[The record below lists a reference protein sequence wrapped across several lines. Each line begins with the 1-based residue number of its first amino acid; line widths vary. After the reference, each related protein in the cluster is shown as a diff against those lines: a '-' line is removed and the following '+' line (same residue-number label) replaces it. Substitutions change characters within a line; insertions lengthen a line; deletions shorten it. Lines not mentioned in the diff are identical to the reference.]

1 MGIYLTNKKKSVSG
15 PKFLP
20 MAGICKRPPKIMKIR
35 DVFDKS
41 KISEN
46 SPGPDKNCSS
56 SVFFR
61 ANDLKSFSF
70 GPCKHIYFTSIA
82 HNWILSLILGIQ
94 FWFKVKKSKFRDTQI
109 FQRTNFAS
117 PWTGPYKFFGPE
129 TFFVMSH
136 MSQLKFWYLMTA
148 ISCLD
153 SGDFTRWRALKVNLP
168 PPRLK

>member
-1 MGIYLTNKKKSVSG
+1 MTSSLFYLDHESIDFAT
-15 PKFLP
+15 
-20 MAGICKRPPKIMKIR
+20 
-35 DVFDKS
+35 
-41 KISEN
+41 
-46 SPGPDKNCSS
+46 
-56 SVFFR
+56 
-61 ANDLKSFSF
+61 
-70 GPCKHIYFTSIA
+70 IA
-82 HNWILSLILGIQ
+82 HNWILFLILGLK

-168 PPRLK
+168 PPPPKIGLRNLPLRYVSAEQCPPFWGFYLPRARGLYSSK